1 MPTSSTPAGTTAWSL
16 SRAGPTARLHVTTST
31 AFNREVSPLP
41 PNWVSPT
48 FNQAAPSPIYPPP
61 VPDNARAWNG
71 QLPGGQTPNG
81 VAAGVPAHQ
90 TPTGP
95 GPNVSGRTAPPRMQ
109 PVKPEGS
116 PSLPKSRVPEYG
128 PDVQPLKDTLLKNQ
142 RGSWLTRFLF
152 PEEASAVEEEKSPS
166 TEPVADLK
174 TSKSAY
180 QSETRSPDRPRAPVA
195 PMYEGDPLPNVP
207 DYQAHP
213 GDTIRA
219 EESSSED
226 SEDDGSDTAV
236 ITTESASDSS
246 STLGQESLNGSGE
259 DGNEGS
265 SYSDGVID
273 VQPKKY
279 FGTTAGSIDIN
290 NSLHIS
296 SGGKFHLGP
305 QWHVPDAGTAHSN
318 AGPKLGPV
326 SVFSSWS
333 TNEFDVEED
342 PSTPRRDSND
352 MEGSFCGQY
361 NTAASPTTPVGSD
374 CYNID
379 SPEGTGSHE
388 NQFSTVVE
396 KINDMDLSMTG
407 AC

>member
-1 MPTSSTPAGTTAWSL
+1 MFLTVGAVSCSSLTSRSPFCLPLTDPLYFIFKPYFLFHIVYLRVYAN
-16 SRAGPTARLHVTTST
+16 H
-31 AFNREVSPLP
+31 AFV
-41 PNWVSPT
+41 
-48 FNQAAPSPIYPPP
+48 
-61 VPDNARAWNG
+61 G
-71 QLPGGQTPNG
+71 
-81 VAAGVPAHQ
+81 AGV
-90 TPTGP
+90 
-95 GPNVSGRTAPPRMQ
+95 
-109 PVKPEGS
+109 
-116 PSLPKSRVPEYG
+116 
-128 PDVQPLKDTLLKNQ
+128 D
-142 RGSWLTRFLF
+142 
-152 PEEASAVEEEKSPS
+152 
-166 TEPVADLK
+166 
-174 TSKSAY
+174 
-180 QSETRSPDRPRAPVA
+180 
-195 PMYEGDPLPNVP
+195 
-207 DYQAHP
+207 QAHP